1 MKTILLALGR
11 RIGVDGATV
20 TIPAELLPV
29 AGRPLVQRF
38 VERLSDSGRKE
49 IAVVLRADPERFSSF
64 LEDGERWGADISYY
78 RCGPDDEPATFAVA
92 LCARLDAEGVVDP
105 LAPFQTR
112 TDAASGAEKPF
123 PGALDLSAYLESVAA
138 VLSGSFPGYVPSG
151 REISPGVRL
160 SHHVRIHPS
169 AKLVAPVYIGE
180 GAEIGANAVI
190 GPFAAVEPGSVV
202 GRGSTMKRSVLL
214 PWTIVGESLNL
225 EEVVVEGATFFKPG
239 ANAAY
244 VSGDP
249 ALSTSRR
256 KR

>member
-11 RIGVDGATV
+11 RISVDGTAV

-49 IAVVLRADPERFSSF
+49 IVVVLHADPERFSSF

-78 RCGPDDEPATFAVA
+78 RCGPEDEPATFAAA

-105 LAPFQTR
+105 LAPLPIPM
-112 TDAASGAEKPF
+112 DEASRAERYF
-123 PGALDLSAYLESVAA
+123 PGALNLSAYLESVAA
-138 VLSGSFPGYVPSG
+138 VLSGSLPGYVPSG
-151 REISPGVRL
+151 REVSPGIRL

-180 GAEIGANAVI
+180 GAEIGANAVV
-190 GPFAAVEPGSVV
+190 GPFASVEPGSIV
-202 GRGSTMKRSVLL
+202 GKDTTMKRSVLL
-214 PWTIVGESLNL
+214 PWTIVGESLSL
-225 EEVVVEGATFFKPG
+225 EGVVVEGSTFFKPET
-239 ANAAY
+239 NATY

-249 ALSTSRR
+249 ALSTARR

>member
-11 RIGVDGATV
+11 RIGVDGAAV

-29 AGRPLVQRF
+29 AGRPLVQRS

-78 RCGPDDEPATFAVA
+78 RCSLGDEPATFAAA

-105 LAPFQTR
+105 LAPFFLKQ
-112 TDAASGAEKPF
+112 DEASGAEISF
-123 PGALDLSAYLESVAA
+123 PGALDLSAFLESVAT

-151 REISPGVRL
+151 REVSPGIRL

-169 AKLVAPVYIGE
+169 AKLVAPVFIGE

-190 GPFAAVEPGSVV
+190 GPFATVEPGSVV
-202 GRGSTMKRSVLL
+202 GRGTIMQRSVLL
-214 PWTIVGESLNL
+214 PWTIIGEGLCL
-225 EEVVVEGATFFKPG
+225 EGVVVEGSTFFKPE